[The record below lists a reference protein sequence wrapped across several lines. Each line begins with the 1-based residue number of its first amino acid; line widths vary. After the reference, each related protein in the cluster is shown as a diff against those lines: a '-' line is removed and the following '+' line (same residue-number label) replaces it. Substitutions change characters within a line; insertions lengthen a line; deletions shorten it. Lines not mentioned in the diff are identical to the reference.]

1 MQWITICTWRGL
13 SGGFDWTPVQQYK
26 DPVLA
31 KCPAPAPRQQ
41 VNLVGGGGVLVFCDP
56 RTWPKDPEKLKL
68 PEGWVAPV
76 GAHPKYAVTSV
87 IAILIACP
95 G

>member
-1 MQWITICTWRGL
+1 MHLERSLRRLRLDPSTTVQGSSPGEV
-13 SGGFDWTPVQQYK
+13 SGTRPSAAGQ
-26 DPVLA
+26 LG
-31 KCPAPAPRQQ
+31 
-41 VNLVGGGGVLVFCDP
+41 GGGGVLVFCDP